1 MRIHAIILAVCLA
14 VTAAVPADDN
24 KLLYADFE
32 TPMDQ
37 RPVSGRGGWIQMT
50 SYQEN
55 NQIPVHFTGMP
66 GAEPAAPAL
75 KMTAK

>member
-14 VTAAVPADDN
+14 VTAAVAADDN
-24 KLLYADFE
+24 KL
-32 TPMDQ
+32 
-37 RPVSGRGGWIQMT
+37 
-50 SYQEN
+50 
-55 NQIPVHFTGMP
+55 PVHFTGMP